1 MNSACGELSTDGNYA
16 ARLTDGH
23 SVSAAVHRGLL
34 TRRAMLQR
42 VSTGFGW
49 LAFAGLFGLAPQTSA
64 SAISQTRPHVPH
76 FPAKAKN
83 VIFLFMDGGPSQVD
97 TFDPKP
103 RLRAEHGKPFPLR
116 TDATQ
121 FDAIG
126 KTLASPWEFAAHGQS
141 GIPMSELFPHLAMCA
156 DDLCIIRSMTSQFPE
171 HAQACY
177 FVHTGSGMQGRPSM
191 GAWASYGLG
200 TEAANLPGFVVLNGG
215 SIPLGGLA
223 NWSSG
228 FLPAQHEATQFN
240 LVNGPVMENLA
251 SHGSAAAR
259 ANQLGFIAESDRA
272 FAAQLGAQSAPV
284 ESAIRNYEL
293 AAAMQTAVPEA
304 ADLRGES
311 EATLKLYGVNST
323 DPLKAR
329 YGRECLLARRLV
341 ERGVRFVE
349 VSAVSGIRFVSPWD
363 SHGNMKKDHGRN
375 AFVVDQAIAALLKD
389 LKARGLLDSTLVLWA
404 GEFGRT
410 PFAQGS
416 DGRDHNPQGFTVWL
430 AGGGVRGGTTYGA
443 TDEFGYRAVENVV
456 EMYDLHAT
464 MLHLLGI
471 DHERLTFQHG
481 GRFHRL
487 TDVSGN
493 VVKEILG

>member
-1 MNSACGELSTDGNYA
+1 MKLPP
-16 ARLTDGH
+16 
-23 SVSAAVHRGLL
+23 HRRQAIPPGLIS
-34 TRRAMLQR
+34 RRAMLQR

-49 LAFAGLFGLAPQTSA
+49 LAFAGLFGERTGAATGSA
-64 SAISQTRPHVPH
+64 RPPH
-76 FPAKAKN
+76 FPPKAKN

-103 RLRAEHGKPFPLR
+103 RLARENGKPFPLR
-116 TDATQ
+116 RDATQ
-121 FDAIG
+121 FDNIG
-126 KTLASPWEFAAHGQS
+126 NTLASPWEFSPRGQS
-141 GIPMSELFPHLAMCA
+141 GIPVSELFPHVGGCA
-156 DDLCIIRSMTSQFPE
+156 DDLCVIRSMTSEFPE

-177 FVHTGSGMQGRPSM
+177 FVHTGSGVQGRPSM

-200 TEAANLPGFVVLNGG
+200 TESANLPGFVVLNGG

-228 FLPAQHEATQFN
+228 FLPALHEATVFN
-240 LVNGPVMENLA
+240 LVNGPVLENL
-251 SHGSAAAR
+251 GAAAGAASR
-259 ANQLGFIAESDRA
+259 SNLLNFVAESDRA
-272 FAAQLGAQSAPV
+272 FSGTLGPQAAAV
-284 ESAIRNYEL
+284 ESAVRNYEL

-311 EATLKLYGVNST
+311 GETLKLYGVDSS

-329 YGRECLLARRLV
+329 YGRECLMARRLV

-363 SHGNMKKDHGRN
+363 SHGSMKKDHSRN
-375 AFVVDQAIAALLKD
+375 AFVVDQAIAGLLKD
-389 LKARGLLDSTLVLWA
+389 LKARGLLEHTLVLWA

-410 PFAQGS
+410 PFGQGS
-416 DGRDHNPQGFTVWL
+416 DGRDHNPQGFTAWL
-430 AGGGVRGGTTYGA
+430 AGGGVRGGMTYGA
-443 TDEFGYRAVENVV
+443 TDDFGYRAVDKVV

-464 MLHLLGI
+464 MLHLLGMN
-471 DHERLTFQHG
+471 HERLTFLHG

-487 TDVSGN
+487 TDVHGE
-493 VVKEILG
+493 VIRDILA

>member
-1 MNSACGELSTDGNYA
+1 MFQSEFNQSL
-16 ARLTDGH
+16 LT
-23 SVSAAVHRGLL
+23 SAATPKW
-34 TRRAMLQR
+34 TRRALLQR
-42 VSTGFGW
+42 ASTGFGW
-49 LAFAGLFGLAPQTSA
+49 LAFAGLFGQAA
-64 SAISQTRPHVPH
+64 EAISSRTTHHAPR
-76 FPAKAKN
+76 AKR

-103 RLRAEHGKPFPLR
+103 RLKAEHGKPFPLR
-116 TDATQ
+116 MDATQ

-126 KTLASPWEFAAHGQS
+126 KTLASPWEFSPRGKS
-141 GIPMSELFPHLAMCA
+141 GIPVSELFPHLGGCA
-156 DDLCIIRSMTSQFPE
+156 DDLCIIRSMTSASPE

-177 FVHTGSGMQGRPSM
+177 FLHTGSTMQGRPSM

-200 TEAANLPGFVVLNGG
+200 NEAANLPGFVVLNGG
-215 SIPLGGLA
+215 SIPLGGVA

-228 FLPAQHEATQFN
+228 FLPARHEATQFN
-240 LVNGPVMENLA
+240 LTGGAVMENLA
-251 SHGSAAAR
+251 ASGPAAAR
-259 ANQLGFIAESDRA
+259 ANQLGFIAENDRA
-272 FAAQLGAQSAPV
+272 FASTLGSQRAAV

-304 ADLRGES
+304 ADLRGENA
-311 EATLKLYGVNST
+311 ATHKLYGTDSP

-329 YGRECLLARRLV
+329 YARECLLARRLV

-363 SHGNMKKDHGRN
+363 QHGNMKKDHARN
-375 AFVVDQAIAALLKD
+375 AFIVDQPIAALLKD
-389 LKARGLLDSTLVLWA
+389 LKARGLLEDTLVLWG

-416 DGRDHNPQGFTVWL
+416 DGRDHNPQGFTMWL
-430 AGGGVRGGTTYGA
+430 AGGGVRGGMAYGA

-456 EMYDLHAT
+456 EMHDLHAT
-464 MLHLLGI
+464 MLHLLGV
-471 DHERLTFQHG
+471 DHERLTFLHG

-487 TDVSGN
+487 TDVFGH
-493 VVKEILG
+493 VIREVLA

>member
-1 MNSACGELSTDGNYA
+1 LSAGRL
-16 ARLTDGH
+16 ARTTERSESLLT
-23 SVSAAVHRGLL
+23 SAA
-34 TRRAMLQR
+34 TFPRRAMLQR

-49 LAFAGLFGLAPQTSA
+49 LAFAGLFGRTAQPGASPIPHSA
-64 SAISQTRPHVPH
+64 LRTPH
-76 FPAKAKN
+76 FRPRAKR

-116 TDATQ
+116 MDATQ

-126 KTLASPWEFAAHGQS
+126 RTLASHWEFQPRGQS
-141 GIPMSELFPHLAMCA
+141 GIPISSLFPHLATCA
-156 DDLCIIRSMTSQFPE
+156 DDLCVIRSMTSQFPE

-240 LVNGPVMENLA
+240 LVNGPVMESLA
-251 SHGSAAAR
+251 SSGPAAAR
-259 ANQLGFIAESDRA
+259 ANQLGFIAENDRA
-272 FAAQLGAQSAPV
+272 FASQFGAQSAPV

-311 EATLKLYGVNST
+311 EATLRLYGADSP
-323 DPLKAR
+323 DPLKSR
-329 YGRECLLARRLV
+329 YARECLLARRLV

-349 VSAVSGIRFVSPWD
+349 VGAVSGIRFVSPWD
-363 SHGNMKKDHGRN
+363 SHGNLKRDHEKN
-375 AFVVDQAIAALLKD
+375 AFVVDQPIAALLKD
-389 LKARGLLDSTLVLWA
+389 LKARGLLDDTLVLWA

-410 PFAQGS
+410 PFAQGG

-430 AGGGVRGGTTYGA
+430 AGGGVRGGMTYGA

-456 EMYDLHAT
+456 EMHDLHAT
-464 MLHLLGI
+464 MLHMLGV
-471 DHERLTFQHG
+471 DHERLTFLHG

-487 TDVSGN
+487 TDVHGR
-493 VVKEILG
+493 VVRDWLA